1 LERFNQAD
9 VKCALLSILNFR
21 LDMIQKRINP
31 IIIRAALKWALEV
44 DTYIIKQRGHNLE
57 AIDREVEEIVK
68 DLWKVSGRRR

>member
-1 LERFNQAD
+1 
-9 VKCALLSILNFR
+9 
-21 LDMIQKRINP
+21 MIQKRINP

-44 DTYIIKQRGHNLE
+44 DTYIIKQRGHILE